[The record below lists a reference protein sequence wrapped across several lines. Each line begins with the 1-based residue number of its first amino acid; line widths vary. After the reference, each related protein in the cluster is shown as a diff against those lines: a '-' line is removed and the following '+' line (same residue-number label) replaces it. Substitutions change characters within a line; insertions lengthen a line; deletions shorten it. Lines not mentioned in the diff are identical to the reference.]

1 MGPMMNN
8 PLLQMI
14 NVARSGGNPVQL
26 MQQMARMNP
35 QVNQVMQMMNG
46 KNPQQLRIMC
56 ENMCK
61 ERGTTVEQVAQQIG
75 IPVSGGK

>member
-1 MGPMMNN
+1 M
-8 PLLQMI
+8 
-14 NVARSGGNPVQL
+14 QL

-46 KNPQQLRIMC
+46 KNPQQLRTMC

-61 ERGTTVEQVAQQIG
+61 ERGTTIEQVAQQMG
-75 IPVSGGK
+75 IPIPGGK